1 MLTREGTSRCL
12 RNAVSVFHV
21 VEKELAW
28 RRERG
33 LAPGFE
39 ALRACKPIVACG
51 ADRALDSEPV
61 DAGYFHG
68 FDGLGNVHTKPASY
82 NQWIHADEQCPH
94 LSAEES
100 YEALFAPG
108 SADGT
113 AASVRELEAAGEKG
127 GDRLYTPSRELA
139 HREILRL
146 LRENDAGTIT
156 IVAVGPLTNLA
167 LAAAEDLDAFLRA
180 KEVVIMGG
188 AIDEPGNVRPPSHH
202 YYTTITTSL
211 HHYITTSLHHYITT
225 SLHHYITT
233 SLHHYITHHYITTS
247 LHHYHYYT
255 ISIHHLHIGVLTGN
269 AVCGVQR
276 VCRPRGGGTGACPD
290 VEPAATEL
298 CGLADAAVPARTPG
312 PAADAEDG
320 AAGPDARAQ
329 LHALCVP
336 RGDTATAIRW
346 LAGGGAGVD
355 CGGAHVRHDPG
366 AASGAAG
373 EGGGGGGG
381 GDEPARPGV
390 RVVRADGG
398 GVAVERA
405 GRQGRDAGAVDAG
418 DDGGGQAGQGR
429 DRRSRSRSR
438 GPGRRP
444 RLVEGRGKPGGRAGR
459 GTRLTKRGSPVAVR
473 EVEVGGSSGGGR
485 RVRVRG

>member
-1 MLTREGTSRCL
+1 MPKRIIIDTDPGVDDILALLLAFSSSAEELQVLLVSLTFGNIEIRKEVENHKVYVNKCPANEGRTSRCL

-68 FDGLGNVHTKPASY
+68 FDGLGNVHTK
-82 NQWIHADEQCPH
+82 CPH

-139 HREILRL
+139 HREMLRL

-156 IVAVGPLTNLA
+156 VVAVGPLTNLA

-188 AIDEPGNVRPPSHH
+188 AIDEPGNVR
-202 YYTTITTSL
+202 
-211 HHYITTSLHHYITT
+211 
-225 SLHHYITT
+225 
-233 SLHHYITHHYITTS
+233 
-247 LHHYHYYT
+247 
-255 ISIHHLHIGVLTGN
+255 N

-276 VCRPRGGGTGACPD
+276 VCRPRGGGTGACAD

-298 CGLADAAVPARTPG
+298 GGLADAAVPARPPG

-346 LAGGGAGVD
+346 VAGGGAGVD
-355 CGGAHVRHDPG
+355 GGGAHVRHDPG

-390 RVVRADGG
+390 RVWTRGMTV
-398 GVAVERA
+398 
-405 GRQGRDAGAVDAG
+405 VD
-418 DDGGGQAGQGR
+418 
-429 DRRSRSRSR
+429 
-438 GPGRRP
+438 
-444 RLVEGRGKPGGRAGR
+444 
-459 GTRLTKRGSPVAVR
+459 
-473 EVEVGGSSGGGR
+473 R
-485 RVRVRG
+485 RVRAEIDTVEAEEVREDDRGWWRVGVNRVGVLEEGPGLLSEDLLARLEK